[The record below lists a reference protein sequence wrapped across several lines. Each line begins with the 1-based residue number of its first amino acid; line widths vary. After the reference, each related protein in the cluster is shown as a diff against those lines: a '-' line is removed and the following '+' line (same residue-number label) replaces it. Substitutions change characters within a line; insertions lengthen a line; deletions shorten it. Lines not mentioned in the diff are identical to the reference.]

1 MVRLNVKRGDN
12 ALFLFDT
19 MTDTPVGTVLDQLV
33 EIYNGILR
41 IGRLARE
48 VEQLAEFGIAK
59 PVEAVGLTDEQVTE
73 MKIKDEWTPRC
84 YPSGGSR
91 PNRDDIG
98 RRTGNAP
105 LENMAEVLNKTCADA
120 KKAVSKD
127 LVAARQNLTLEM
139 VNEEFEKIKGAV
151 MIVYPMG
158 LPPYDEVQHILHGS
172 EDLGGREDGK
182 AVIPP
187 GDGQLW
193 WAGKELSKEKKLADY
208 VGKNEKTTIIAK
220 LQKRGGGAPVREAA
234 VDEQTQKEMMAYAYR
249 KQEEW
254 KKLEE
259 ADDDSYMNAG
269 WADSNA
275 LKNRLQGTGTVGFGK
290 LR

>member
-1 MVRLNVKRGDN
+1 
-12 ALFLFDT
+12 
-19 MTDTPVGTVLDQLV
+19 
-33 EIYNGILR
+33 
-41 IGRLARE
+41 
-48 VEQLAEFGIAK
+48 
-59 PVEAVGLTDEQVTE
+59 
-73 MKIKDEWTPRC
+73 
-84 YPSGGSR
+84 
-91 PNRDDIG
+91 
-98 RRTGNAP
+98 
-105 LENMAEVLNKTCADA
+105 
-120 KKAVSKD
+120 
-127 LVAARQNLTLEM
+127 
-139 VNEEFEKIKGAV
+139 
-151 MIVYPMG
+151 MG

-254 KKLEE
+254 KASCLSHAFAIRITVCLYNSSTSHLQVHVDWLLQKLEE